1 VGTVGDRLLRGA
13 PCPIAL
19 APAGFATGDRALRVA
34 FFGKSEVISMRHVIL
49 KIAEGCDAV
58 DAPRIQEALDDGRCR
73 SSVMDDYRTAQS
85 SDVQGSPHVFVAGA
99 DAANPGIEMH
109 WHKEHGTGFPVIDK
123 DDPSV
128 YEDLLTRAAP

>member
-1 VGTVGDRLLRGA
+1 
-13 PCPIAL
+13 
-19 APAGFATGDRALRVA
+19 
-34 FFGKSEVISMRHVIL
+34 MN
-49 KIAEGCDAV
+49 
-58 DAPRIQEALDDGRCR
+58 
-73 SSVMDDYRTAQS
+73 DYRTAQS